1 MIVFFYQN
9 QISRNIPIFIEFR
22 KKQGL
27 MNAGPLWGISRE
39 PINSQKSYICFQK
52 LNVVVPIFSI
62 KAILRNEY
70 RPKMFNW

>member
-39 PINSQKSYICFQK
+39 PINSQKSYICD
-52 LNVVVPIFSI
+52 IG
-62 KAILRNEY
+62 
-70 RPKMFNW
+70 